1 MDAYVK
7 DFVHIIK
14 NANYSNTYKMAWA
27 KALVELSLEMDYNE
41 LPSETV
47 IHLESIARKFIKYY
61 YNHTIFFNLEQGND
75 PNRKPEVIKHVN
87 ELIEETY
94 SIRNNK
100 QPIRF
105 EKVISFLKNTNT
117 YEQVLKKTI
126 RTLKADVSHRFLM
139 LSGDIYDHLY
149 AYSKGDDALSIK
161 KENLEKLKDNATM
174 LFDIIN
180 YRWSLILENMNSS
193 PRIGKKVKII
203 DETNIRRKPLNKYF
217 DLIELDNPSKTCF
230 ICGEPI
236 EGKPALDHV
245 IPWSYM
251 YSDDIWNLVFVH
263 QTCNSIKTN
272 SIPDLSTIE
281 KLEARNKRL
290 IKKLAERKLTNK
302 DYKELL
308 LADKENL
315 VRKFW
320 IGCQ

>member
-1 MDAYVK
+1 MDAYIK

-27 KALVELSLEMDYNE
+27 KALVELSLEMDYE
-41 LPSETV
+41 KPSTETV
-47 IHLESIARKFIKYY
+47 INLEAIARKFIKYY
-61 YNHTIFFNLEQGND
+61 YNHTIFFDLEQGNN
-75 PNRKPEVIKHVN
+75 PNKKPEMIKHVN
-87 ELIEETY
+87 ELIEKTFTL
-94 SIRNNK
+94 RGNK

-105 EKVISFLKNTNT
+105 EKSITLLKNTDT
-117 YEQVLKKTI
+117 FKSVLKKTI
-126 RTLKADVSHRFLM
+126 RTLKADVSYRFLV
-139 LSGDIYDHLY
+139 LSGKVYHHIYTYTQGSDT
-149 AYSKGDDALSIK
+149 LSIK
-161 KENLEKLKDNATM
+161 TENLSKLKDNATM

-263 QTCNSIKTN
+263 QTCNSVKTN

-290 IKKLAERKLTNK
+290 IKKLEERNLINK